1 MLLFWNYKYNNRNLS
16 ETEMAMKL
24 LGELGRKQTYF
35 YVRELQSRNIFD
47 DPHIMA
53 KREGRTSVM
62 AAYNT
67 VRYDSRYAGTFYEEI
82 QDSDNG
88 SFDDRVITAFESRCG
103 VSYD

>member
-1 MLLFWNYKYNNRNLS
+1 
-16 ETEMAMKL
+16 
-24 LGELGRKQTYF
+24 
-35 YVRELQSRNIFD
+35 
-47 DPHIMA
+47 MA